1 MDENTVYSSDFV
13 DISEQEKPSKKKH
26 YKPFGIVSMVFG
38 ILSLASYFTTVSL
51 PLTFLFPLIGLTFAS
66 FDLKRNK
73 ERTPFGLVGYITS
86 LIAFIIEILIALYF
100 IFMVALMVLLFMLT
114 FSEISIL

>member
-1 MDENTVYSSDFV
+1 MDDTTVHTCDYV
-13 DISEQEKPSKKKH
+13 DMSNETTPNKKQ
-26 YKPFGIVSMVFG
+26 YKPFGIVSMIFG
-38 ILSLASYFTTVSL
+38 IVSLASYIVTISL

-114 FSEISIL
+114 FSEITIS